1 MTRSRLLE
9 SAVVFRAR
17 VEPKHSG
24 RCWSRGLD
32 AIREVPR
39 ERWDIDKVYDADPAK
54 PGRMNTR
61 SGGFIEDVACFDNTF
76 FGISRREA
84 VAMDPQHRI
93 LLEVC
98 WEALEDAGIPAD
110 TLAGCPVGVFV
121 GISSFDY
128 LGVTRDSHERIEA
141 HSTIGMAH
149 SIAANRISYL
159 LNLHGPS
166 LAVDTACSSS
176 LVAVHLACESLLS
189 GDCTAALACG
199 VNLILTPDL
208 TVAFSKARMM
218 APDGRCKTFDDRADG
233 YVRGEGAGVVVLK
246 PVHRAI
252 ADGDRIYAVIRGSAI
267 NHDGLTNGLTA
278 PNPASQRKTV
288 ELACQRAGIDPTD
301 LHYVEAHGTGTA
313 LGDPIEVNALGELL
327 SQGRGIKRSC
337 AIGSV
342 KTNIGHLEAAAGIA
356 GLIKTALA
364 LANRAIPPSLNF
376 EKPNRYIRFNQL
388 PLHVQ
393 TQLEPWPASEET
405 LYAGV
410 SAFGFGGTNAHV
422 VLSDAPARSLM
433 PTMHRLAHVLV
444 LSAKDAEALR
454 RLAGCYGECLR
465 QPPSTSLGEIAR
477 AANAGRV
484 HFRHRAAIVAN
495 DAETARSALADFAE
509 GRQAPE

>member
-1 MTRSRLLE
+1 MAGDSIAIVGIGCRFPGARGAEAFWSLLE
-9 SAVVFRAR
+9 
-17 VEPKHSG
+17 
-24 RCWSRGLD
+24 RGLD
-32 AIREVPR
+32 AIREVPG

-288 ELACQRAGIDPTD
+288 ELACQRAGIDPSD
-301 LHYVEAHGTGTA
+301 LHSWPTEPEHG
-313 LGDPIEVNALGELL
+313 P
-327 SQGRGIKRSC
+327 
-337 AIGSV
+337 
-342 KTNIGHLEAAAGIA
+342 AGA
-356 GLIKTALA
+356 W
-364 LANRAIPPSLNF
+364 S
-376 EKPNRYIRFNQL
+376 
-388 PLHVQ
+388 
-393 TQLEPWPASEET
+393 ASEAR
-405 LYAGV
+405 AGASERTTWDV
-410 SAFGFGGTNAHV
+410 RT
-422 VLSDAPARSLM
+422 
-433 PTMHRLAHVLV
+433 
-444 LSAKDAEALR
+444 AEAEGADTRVQRLFGCGPGLKLRLYVKRELVKADLQRWASRNSGSAVWRGSGEGER
-454 RLAGCYGECLR
+454 RLDCGRLFRR
-465 QPPSTSLGEIAR
+465 QPPDGRCSSLP
-477 AANAGRV
+477 N
-484 HFRHRAAIVAN
+484 
-495 DAETARSALADFAE
+495 RSRRTF
-509 GRQAPE
+509 